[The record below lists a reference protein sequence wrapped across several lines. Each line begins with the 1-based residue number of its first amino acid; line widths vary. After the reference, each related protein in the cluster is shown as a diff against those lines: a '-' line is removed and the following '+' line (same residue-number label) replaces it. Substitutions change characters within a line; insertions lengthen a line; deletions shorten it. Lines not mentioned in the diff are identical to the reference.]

1 MRDSGG
7 GCECARH
14 YSRRLRHARRSC
26 AARGVDAFVARIPGG
41 DLVQT
46 SAWAATKRG
55 VGLET
60 ELVLV
65 RDRTGRCVGGGLL
78 VVKRLRAG
86 LAAGYV
92 ARGPLAQP
100 SVPGTSA
107 VVLDAVIDRARSLRI
122 SCLVVQPPEGEQLL
136 DAELRSRGF
145 QEGAPEVAP
154 GATIRLD
161 LAQSNEQ
168 LLLGMRKARRREIR
182 RAIREEVDISLS
194 SDVELFHRLHTATAI
209 RQGFAPLSLNY
220 LEHQWR
226 ELAPNTRLAFLL
238 ARHTG
243 APAAGVWL
251 TSFNGVVTF
260 RLAGWDASI
269 PSPKYVNEA
278 LHWRAIQWARDV
290 GAASTTS
297 GVSIGSRPVTSKRRA
312 VAARFYAFLRFL
324 QARVRWLTDAI
335 PTATHSHFNRWAR
348 HAVAKSGLLAGRHG
362 EKSLID
368 SGTDNGSM
376 LFNAYNAGTA
386 SRSQKHPRDSV
397 GLSACC

>member
-1 MRDSGG
+1 MNARVTTPGG
-7 GCECARH
+7 FVTLAGAVRH
-14 YSRRLRHARRSC
+14 EEW
-26 AARGVDAFVARIPGG
+26 DAFVARIPGG

-92 ARGPLAQP
+92 ARGPLAHP

-290 GAASTTS
+290 GASVYDLGGLDRKVAQLLLS
-297 GVSIGSRPVTSKRRA
+297 GEPLPPDFTRSYGFFKLGFGGSPMLYPPPRI
-312 VAARFYAFLRFL
+312 L
-324 QARVRWLTDAI
+324 I
-335 PTATHSHFNRWAR
+335 FNRWAR

-362 EKSLID
+362 EKIAHRFR
-368 SGTDNGSM
+368 NG
-376 LFNAYNAGTA
+376 
-386 SRSQKHPRDSV
+386 
-397 GLSACC
+397 